1 MQKHGR
7 KDCYNR
13 CLCKIFLNGSRFFSD
28 VFHLDTLLDKSQ
40 G

>member
-7 KDCYNR
+7 KDCYSR
-13 CLCKIFLNGSRFFSD
+13 CLCDPFLNGSRFFSD
-28 VFHLDTLLDKSQ
+28 VFYLDTLLDKSQ